1 MSTALA
7 PIESL
12 GREIKARIDA
22 GDKALDKAEQHY
34 IAAGIQLAEVKRR
47 LEQTGEMRWSAFLF
61 SHARIK
67 RRRADDLIAIAD
79 GRITLAEH
87 REKNRERVAAYRER
101 KRAGVP
107 ALRNAESKGG
117 ELPPPIGAV
126 QEEDLHAII
135 ARQAK
140 EIETLKRQRAKAE
153 ETIAE
158 KEAQRRAQESRA
170 NIAARQV
177 DDAANRAM
185 FAEADKERLADELA
199 ALRDA
204 DEHQSGLERAEEMLL
219 GEYYGVA
226 ETWLQHLGSDKDHPA
241 YRHQVEAQNAF
252 MSEDVGFADI
262 LMMIQHEAFGRLNDY
277 FSSSC
282 TYNGLPE
289 QGVREPKWRS
299 HARTLAERGHVTGT
313 NNQEPAK
320 GLAA

>member
-1 MSTALA
+1 MSTALV
-7 PIESL
+7 PIETL
-12 GREIKARIDA
+12 GAEIKARVEA

-34 IAAGIQLAEVKRR
+34 IAAGIQLAEAKRR
-47 LEQTGEMRWSAFLF
+47 LEQTKEMAWPAFL
-61 SHARIK
+61 HAHCAIR
-67 RRRADDLIAIAD
+67 RRRADDLIAIGQ

-87 REKNRERVAAYRER
+87 REKNRERVAAHRER
-101 KRAGVP
+101 KRAAP
-107 ALRNAESKGG
+107 ALRNAENNVS
-117 ELPPPIGAV
+117 ELPPPIRAG
-126 QEEDLHAII
+126 QEEDLRAII

-140 EIETLKRQRAKAE
+140 EIEALKRQLAKAE

-158 KEAQRRAQESRA
+158 KEAQRRAQEGLAASMSRA
-170 NIAARQV
+170 AHDQS
-177 DDAANRAM
+177 NRAM

-199 ALRDA
+199 ALRNA
-204 DEHQSGLERAEEMLL
+204 DEYQSGLERAEEMLL

-226 ETWLQHLGSDKDHPA
+226 ETWLQRLGTDEDHPA
-241 YRHQVEAQNAF
+241 YRHRIEAHNSF
-252 MSEDVGFADI
+252 VTEDIGFLDI